1 MAAVFLFF
9 HLYRTFAVHKISMPG
24 TKASSFKIIF
34 RSILRRVENLI
45 FLLKDKLNERNF
57 IYVASVLVA
66 VSCAFAV
73 IILKSFAHN
82 IFLWANDINKFLKL
96 PYINSLLPIAGILL
110 TVFVIRNFL
119 HNHLEKGSSKILYA
133 IARKGGIVPKK
144 QMYAQ
149 IVTSSLTVGL
159 GGSAGL
165 ESPIVITGAAFGSNF
180 AQKYH
185 LSQKDRILLLACGV
199 AAGISSAFNAPIAG
213 VLFAIEVVLTDVS
226 ISAFIPIMI
235 SAATGVLVSKMS
247 LSNDV
252 ILNFEQTLKFDYH
265 NTPFYILLG
274 LLAGLISIYHARN
287 FQKVEKFFGSF
298 KNKGYRRALFGAS
311 ILAIM
316 IFFFPTLFGEGYESI
331 KTLASKN
338 PGILLDNTMLEQFK
352 SEWILLA
359 FVGVTMLLK
368 AFATGLTLG
377 SGGNGGNFAPSLFVG
392 SYLGF
397 FVSKIVNLLN
407 FTNPLPIANFTI
419 VGMAGIL
426 SGLFHA
432 PLTAIF
438 LIGEITGGYDL
449 MVPLMIVSSVSYA
462 VSKQFEKH
470 SMDVKALADKGEVNT
485 SDKDKN
491 IVQSINFYN
500 LVQQKF
506 KTITPGNPLEDVIEI
521 FSTSGQKVIPVIDKD
536 KNLVGIID
544 FEEVKA
550 LIFNPY
556 RVKFMTLDEIIS
568 QPKELILFEDRP
580 EKIMKLFEASK
591 ASILPVIYKG
601 KYFGFLSKI
610 DILESYRQR
619 LKEMVIE

>member
-1 MAAVFLFF
+1 M
-9 HLYRTFAVHKISMPG
+9 SS
-24 TKASSFKIIF
+24 TKASFIKIVF
-34 RSILRRVENLI
+34 RSIFRRVENLI
-45 FLLKDKLNERNF
+45 YLLKDKLSERNF
-57 IYVASVLVA
+57 IYLGSVLVA
-66 VSCAFAV
+66 ITCSVAV

-82 IFLWANDINKFLKL
+82 IFLWANDINGFLKL

-119 HNHLEKGSSKILYA
+119 GNSLDKGSSKILYA
-133 IARKGGIVPKK
+133 VAKKGGIVPKK

-165 ESPIVITGAAFGSNF
+165 ESPIVITGAAVGSNF

-199 AAGISSAFNAPIAG
+199 AAGIGAAFNAPIAG

-226 ISAFIPIMI
+226 ISAFIPIII
-235 SAATGVLVSKMS
+235 SAATGALISKIS
-247 LSNDV
+247 LSSDT
-252 ILNFEQTLKFDYH
+252 ILNFDQTLKFDYH

-274 LLAGLISIYHARN
+274 VLAGFASIYHARN
-287 FQKVEKFFGSF
+287 FQKVEKFFGTF
-298 KNKGYRRALFGAS
+298 RNKGYRKALFGAML
-311 ILAIM
+311 LAIL

-338 PGILLDNTMLEQFK
+338 PEILLNNTMLEQFK

-397 FVSKIVNLLN
+397 FVAKTVNLLN
-407 FTNPLPIANFTI
+407 FTHHLPIANFTI

-470 SMDVKALADKGEVNT
+470 SMDVKALADKGEVFT

-491 IVQSINFYN
+491 IIQSINFYN
-500 LVQQKF
+500 LVRQNY
-506 KTITPGNPLEDVIEI
+506 KTMTLQDSPSEAVTI
-521 FSTSGQKVIPVIDKD
+521 FATTDQRTIPVVDEHKVLTGLINFD
-536 KNLVGIID
+536 
-544 FEEVKA
+544 EVKA
-550 LIFNPY
+550 FIFNPNH
-556 RVKFMTLDEIIS
+556 VKFMSVNEIMS
-568 QPKELILFEDRP
+568 QPKELILFEDKP
-580 EKIMKLFEASK
+580 EKIMKAFETSG
-591 ASILPVIYKG
+591 ASILPVIHKG

-610 DILESYRQR
+610 DVLESYRKR
-619 LKEMVIE
+619 LKEMIID

>member
-1 MAAVFLFF
+1 MS
-9 HLYRTFAVHKISMPG
+9 TN
-24 TKASSFKIIF
+24 KASNFKIVF
-34 RSILRRVENLI
+34 RSVFRRAENLI
-45 FLLKDKLNERNF
+45 YLLKDKLSERNF
-57 IYVASVLVA
+57 IYLASVLVA
-66 VSCAFAV
+66 ITCSIAV

-82 IFLWANDINKFLKL
+82 IFLWANEINGFLKL
-96 PYINSLLPIAGILL
+96 PYINSLLPVAGILL

-119 HNHLEKGSSKILYA
+119 GGSIEKGSSKILYA
-133 IARKGGIVPKK
+133 VARKGGIVPKK

-199 AAGISSAFNAPIAG
+199 AAGIGAAFNAPIAG

-226 ISAFIPIMI
+226 ISAFIPIII
-235 SAATGVLVSKMS
+235 SAATGALISKVA
-247 LSNDV
+247 LSPDT

-274 LLAGLISIYHARN
+274 VLAGFASIYHARN
-287 FQKVEKFFGSF
+287 FQKVEKFFGTF
-298 KNKGYRRALFGAS
+298 RNKGYRRAMFGAS
-311 ILAIM
+311 ILAVM

-331 KTLASKN
+331 KLLASKN
-338 PGILLDNTMLEQFK
+338 PEVLLNNTMLEKFK
-352 SEWILLA
+352 SEWVLLA
-359 FVGVTMLLK
+359 FVGVTMFLK

-397 FVSKIVNLLN
+397 FVAKTVNLLN
-407 FTNPLPIANFTI
+407 FTHHLPIANFTI

-470 SMDVKALADKGEVNT
+470 SMDVKALADKGDVFT

-491 IVQSINFYN
+491 ILQSIDIYK
-500 LVQQKF
+500 LVQKKH
-506 KTITPGNPLEDVIEI
+506 KTASLDNTVESIVKI
-521 FSTSGQKVIPVIDKD
+521 FSTTEQKIVPILDEE
-536 KNLVGIID
+536 KNLIGIID
-544 FEEVKA
+544 FEAVKTV
-550 LIFNPY
+550 IFNPY
-556 RVKFMTLDEIIS
+556 SVKFTSISEIMSLPETII
-568 QPKELILFEDRP
+568 QLEDKP
-580 EKIMKLFEASK
+580 EKVMRQFEVSNV
-591 ASILPVIYKG
+591 SILPVIKKG

-610 DILESYRQR
+610 DILENYRQR
-619 LKEMVIE
+619 LKEMIID

>member
-1 MAAVFLFF
+1 
-9 HLYRTFAVHKISMPG
+9 MP
-24 TKASSFKIIF
+24 TNKASFLKIIF
-34 RSILRRVENLI
+34 RSVFRRAENLVY
-45 FLLKDKLNERNF
+45 LLKERLSERNF
-57 IYVASVLVA
+57 IYFASVVVA
-66 VSCAFAV
+66 ITCSFAV

-82 IFLWANDINKFLKL
+82 IFLWANDINGFLKL

-119 HNHLEKGSSKILYA
+119 GNSLEKGSSKILYA
-133 IARKGGIVPKK
+133 VARKGGIIPKK

-199 AAGISSAFNAPIAG
+199 AAGIGAAFNAPIAG

-226 ISAFIPIMI
+226 IAAFIPIII
-235 SAATGVLVSKMS
+235 SAATGALISKVT
-247 LSNDV
+247 LSPDT

-265 NTPFYILLG
+265 NTPYYILLG
-274 LLAGLISIYHARN
+274 ILAGLTSIYHARN
-287 FQKVEKFFGSF
+287 FQKVEKFFGTF
-298 KNKGYRRALFGAS
+298 KNKGYRRAFFGAT
-311 ILAIM
+311 ILALL

-331 KTLASKN
+331 KTLTSKN
-338 PGILLDNTMLEQFK
+338 PSVLLDNTLLENFK
-352 SEWILLA
+352 SSEWVLLA
-359 FVGVTMLLK
+359 FIGVTMLLK

-397 FVSKIVNLLN
+397 FVAKTINILN

-449 MVPLMIVSSVSYA
+449 MVPLMIVSSVSFA

-470 SMDVKALADKGEVNT
+470 SMDVKTLADKGEVFT

-491 IVQSINFYN
+491 ILQSINFYK
-500 LVQQKF
+500 LVQQNYKSL
-506 KTITPGNPLEDVIEI
+506 TLLDLPTEVVAI
-521 FSTSGQKVIPVIDKD
+521 FATTDQKIIPVIDKE
-536 KNLVGIID
+536 NELVGIID
-544 FEEVKA
+544 FEDVKA
-550 LIFNPY
+550 FIFNPNHI
-556 RVKFMTLDEIIS
+556 KFMSMNEIIS
-568 QPKELILFEDRP
+568 QPKEIILFEDKP
-580 EKIMKLFEASK
+580 EKIMKLFQTSK
-591 ASILPVIYKG
+591 MTTLPVIHKS
-601 KYFGFLSKI
+601 KFVGFLSKI
-610 DILESYRQR
+610 DVLESYRQR
-619 LKEMVIE
+619 LKEMIIE